1 MSPRGATI
9 GRGGRWLAGLLS
21 AAAALAVTLMVLVI
35 GILVGLGAQDLAGVH
50 VATLSLSLAVTALL
64 PVAALGVAAPVAIG
78 VALWVCWLAPP
89 PARSSGR
96 LLIDLLGDV
105 PPVFWAVGA
114 TLCPG
119 WDRTE
124 VVVVLAVLA
133 LAAVAAPT
141 IARRSLRALDTV
153 PSSRMLAA
161 RALGASQAE
170 AIVSLGLPF
179 ARRGLVRATLLG
191 LSRALADS
199 VIAVVVVSVLHPR
212 AMLPLWLLPGGEVSV
227 GGVPAGALAVMAIWA
242 ALSTALVVVARRV
255 PR

>member
-1 MSPRGATI
+1 MSPRAATI
-9 GRGGRWLAGLLS
+9 GWGGRWLAGLLS
-21 AAAALAVTLMVLVI
+21 AAAVLTVALMVLGMGLFV
-35 GILVGLGAQDLAGVH
+35 VLGAQELGGVQ
-50 VATLSLSLAVTALL
+50 VATLSMSLAVTALL

-78 VALWVCWLAPP
+78 VALWVCWLAPA

-96 LLIDLLGDV
+96 LLIELLGDV

-114 TLCPG
+114 ALCPG

-141 IARRSLRALDTV
+141 IARRSLRALDAV

-170 AIVSLGLPF
+170 AIVTLGLPF
-179 ARRGLVRATLLG
+179 ARRGLIRAALLG

-212 AMLPLWLLPGGEVSV
+212 AMLPLWLLPGGEVSIN
-227 GGVPAGALAVMAIWA
+227 GVPAGSLAVVTIWA
-242 ALSTALVVVARRV
+242 ALSTSLAAVARRV